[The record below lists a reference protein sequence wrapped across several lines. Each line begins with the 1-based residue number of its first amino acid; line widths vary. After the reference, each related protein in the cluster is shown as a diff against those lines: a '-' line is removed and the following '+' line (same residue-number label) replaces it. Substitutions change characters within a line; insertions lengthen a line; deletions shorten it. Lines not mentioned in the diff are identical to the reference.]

1 MHGFKS
7 LVTLP
12 AGSSLAV
19 ALVLPVSADAELV
32 TRQNTNP
39 DCAAAKKL
47 ASGIDANIK
56 AQKQEQADVAAVKKI
71 VSAENIDK
79 AQFDQAKK
87 TLVATVN
94 SGIQI
99 RENNQKITP
108 NGNAAVAGLD
118 KVATAQATELKQ
130 AKGLKGTAADMT
142 TIAQLEKE
150 FEGGIKQNQQ
160 NKKDALKGC
169 Q

>member
-7 LVTLP
+7 LVTLL
-12 AGSSLAV
+12 AGSSVAA
-19 ALVLPVSADAELV
+19 ALVLPVSAGAALV

-118 KVATAQATELKQ
+118 KVRPLPDRLACLQNILLTTLCIGCYSAGYRAQA
-130 AKGLKGTAADMT
+130 G
-142 TIAQLEKE
+142 
-150 FEGGIKQNQQ
+150 
-160 NKKDALKGC
+160 
-169 Q
+169 